1 MNPQDKVE
9 RVLKEMHIAFSKGM
23 TYGSPAEDKMVIDR
37 REFLDL
43 LDRLTKGIYDM
54 MDQYEMTRQARLN
67 AERSFRRTGDE
78 IIEKA
83 NASAEDIYAA
93 SVLYTADAIGKIR
106 HLMDQTNDS
115 MNELF
120 IQFRRELREQKD
132 LLRAHESELQ
142 SQLADLSDTRKYL
155 NVLRDINREQERKNR
170 DLDAERELGSQYAR
184 NMFHA
189 ATAAADVT
197 EKSRTLTGSAPAG
210 ESPEVTVNR
219 DAAYFKWKAGQDGTD
234 ESKEDTGELPAK
246 KVSGPPPIT
255 DEPKGENGSEKVF
268 PNEDAIRQAVLEDER
283 RAEMGDTPADRPAAV
298 VGDIIKTV
306 IFGKDQ
312 E

>member
-1 MNPQDKVE
+1 MHSQDKVE

-23 TYGSPAEDKMVIDR
+23 SYGSPAEDKMVIDR

-54 MDQYEMTRQARLN
+54 MEQYDLTRQARLN
-67 AERSFRRTGDE
+67 AERSFRRTADE

-83 NASAEDIYAA
+83 NANAEDIYAA
-93 SVLYTADAIGKIR
+93 SVLYTADTIGKIR

-120 IQFRRELREQKD
+120 IQFRRELKEQKD

-142 SQLADLSDTRKYL
+142 SQLADLTDTRKYL

-170 DLDAERELGSQYAR
+170 DLDAEREKGSQYAR

-189 ATAAADVT
+189 AASGSDVK
-197 EKSRTLTGSAPAG
+197 EKARQVTGELPAG
-210 ESPEVTVNR
+210 ERPEVTVNTN
-219 DAAYFKWKAGQDGTD
+219 AEYFKWKAGQEGGGTGAA
-234 ESKEDTGELPAK
+234 DTGELPAK

-255 DEPKGENGSEKVF
+255 DDSDKISA
-268 PNEDAIRQAVLEDER
+268 NEEAIRQAVLEDELA
-283 RAEMGDTPADRPAAV
+283 AENGDSGAGTDRPAAV
-298 VGDIIKTV
+298 VGDI
-306 IFGKDQ
+306 F
-312 E
+312 